1 MVGTRVRG
9 ESTGFYDLHAGMTS
23 WACDDRPSLKT
34 ILCLVSHAAVA
45 FLKFFVIFEEG
56 ALHFHS
62 VLGPD
67 IYVASSV
74 FKTYC

>member
-9 ESTGFYDLHAGMTS
+9 ESTGFSGLHAGLTS
-23 WACDDRPSLKT
+23 RACDDGPSLKT
-34 ILCLVSHAAVA
+34 ILCLVSQAAVA
-45 FLKFFVIFEEG
+45 FLKFFIIFEEG

-62 VLGPD
+62 MLGPD

-74 FKTYC
+74 FKMYC